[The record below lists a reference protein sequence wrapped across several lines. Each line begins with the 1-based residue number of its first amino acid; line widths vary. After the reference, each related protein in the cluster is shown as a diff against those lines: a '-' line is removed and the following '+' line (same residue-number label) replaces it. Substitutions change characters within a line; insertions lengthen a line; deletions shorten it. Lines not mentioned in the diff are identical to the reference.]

1 MSQNDIARDMTQGP
15 VLRQLAIFAIPVAL
29 ANALQAIYSM
39 VDMVV
44 VGQVVGSSGLSAVG
58 IGGSAAEHVPV
69 HRHGLQLWRTDSAE
83 PAGWRKGS

>member
-44 VGQVVGSSGLSAVG
+44 VGCKS
-58 IGGSAAEHVPV
+58 
-69 HRHGLQLWRTDSAE
+69 
-83 PAGWRKGS
+83 

>member
-58 IGGSAAEHVPV
+58 IGG
-69 HRHGLQLWRTDSAE
+69 QLLNMFLCSL
-83 PAGWRKGS
+83 PA